1 MRSPIGLCES
11 TAADSAAAT
20 MLPLGTPGE
29 AAASLREAPPPQTP
43 SPEERLAFSLRLFFL
58 AGSACELGAFPI
70 GWVVVTAA
78 DRAAATFAAL
88 GKEPLRPPMAGT
100 SPFRGGFA
108 WRHAWLRISPSSW
121 YFCPP
126 LF

>member
-1 MRSPIGLCES
+1 MRVGDSGGGGFFARSPSPG
-11 TAADSAAAT
+11 
-20 MLPLGTPGE
+20 PLSRRNVVGE
-29 AAASLREAPPPQTP
+29 NAGGEAASLREAPLPQTP
-43 SPEERLAFSLRLFFL
+43 SPEERLAFELRLFFL
-58 AGSACELGAFPI
+58 VGSACELGAFPI

-108 WRHAWLRISPSSW
+108 GRYAKRL
-121 YFCPP
+121 P
-126 LF
+126 L